1 VPSYRIRPAT
11 AEDVGFLTDVVFTAT
26 QAQGRFPDGLDEQQ
40 WRTDFAQWTREQL
53 LGEVPESTTSVIE
66 VDDEPAGRL
75 RIVATAGS
83 IELAGIQLLPGFQRH
98 GVGTAV
104 IEGLKA
110 QAAAL
115 GIPVDLDVEKDNPD
129 ARKLYDHLGFIQV
142 GETEQEYKLR
152 WGPPAGGGRGA
163 C

>member
-1 VPSYRIRPAT
+1 
-11 AEDVGFLTDVVFTAT
+11 VVFTAT
-26 QAQGRFPDGLDEQQ
+26 QAQGRFPDGLDEAE
-40 WRTDFAQWTREQL
+40 WRTGFAQWTHEQL
-53 LGEVPESTTSVIE
+53 GGEDPDSTTSVIE

-98 GVGTAV
+98 GVGTAI
-104 IEGLKA
+104 IEDLKA

-115 GIPVDLDVEKDNPD
+115 GVSLVLDVEKDNPD
-129 ARKLYDHLGFIQV
+129 ARKLYVHLGFTQM

-152 WGPPAGGGRGA
+152 WASPADG
-163 C
+163 

>member
-1 VPSYRIRPAT
+1 MPSYRIRPAT
-11 AEDVGFLTDVVFTAT
+11 AGDVGFLTDVVFTAT

-40 WRTDFAQWTREQL
+40 WRADFAQWTREQL

-83 IELAGIQLLPGFQRH
+83 IELAGIQLLPCFQRH

-110 QAAAL
+110 EAAAL
-115 GIPVDLDVEKDNPD
+115 GIPVDLDVEKDNPG

-152 WGPPAGGGRGA
+152 WDPPAGGG
-163 C
+163 